1 MKRLLLLII
10 MFAAVSCVYDY
21 DIPVIGESSKAL
33 VFDGSII
40 VGSKARLD
48 ISRITPT
55 GGKLPEE
62 EDMIVLYTWW
72 VEDEDGTVYN
82 VDNSGTIDL
91 STAPTDKAYKIV
103 AKCDGKTYSSPL
115 QKPIGAP
122 QLDTL
127 TFSSDGYAVYC
138 NVSFQQD
145 TAISKYVAL
154 SFEEIWQFHT
164 DFQKAF
170 DVLTEYNEDS
180 TEVSYKVIE
189 LEHPDLSRY
198 YCWTQTMSSADVLV
212 DLGSLG
218 GKAIEYPINTFLTT
232 NSRNHREYHIKVL
245 ARSLSDREYR
255 FGNTLVSQEG
265 GFNLFTPNP
274 GEIAGNVS
282 CEEVPSEHV
291 YGYISTSSSSS
302 IEAVLDQRYLKA
314 MTPNPYSLV
323 VPSPSVDLSVYLNDG
338 MWPVAWMM
346 LGDSKPVGWG
356 KLRCIDCIE
365 AGGTLEKPEFL
376 N

>member
-1 MKRLLLLII
+1 MKRLLLLIVLL
-10 MFAAVSCVYDY
+10 FAVSCVYDY
-21 DIPVIGESSKAL
+21 DIPVIEGSSKAL

-62 EDMIVLYTWW
+62 EDMIVLYSWW

-82 VDNSGTIDL
+82 VDNSGTVDL
-91 STAPTDKAYKIV
+91 STAPADKAYKIV
-103 AKCDGKTYSSPL
+103 AKCDEKTYSSPL

-127 TFSSDGYAVYC
+127 TFSSDGFNVYC

-145 TAISKYVAL
+145 TALSKYVAL
-154 SFEEIWQFHT
+154 SYEEIWQFHA

-170 DVLTEYNEDS
+170 DVQAEYNEDS
-180 TEVSYKVIE
+180 TVVTYKVVE
-189 LEHPDLSRY
+189 LEHPDLSHY
-198 YCWTQTMSSADVLV
+198 YCWTQKQPSADVLV

-218 GKAIEYPINTFLTT
+218 GKAIEYPINSFLAS
-232 NSRNHREYHIKVL
+232 NNRNHREYHIKVL
-245 ARSLSDREYR
+245 ARCLSDKEYR
-255 FGNTLVSQEG
+255 FGKTLVSQESG
-265 GFNLFTPNP
+265 LNLFTPNP

-282 CEEVPSEHV
+282 CEEQPSEHV
-291 YGYISTSSSSS
+291 YGYISTSASSS
-302 IEAVLDQRYLKA
+302 IEATLDSRYLKA
-314 MTPNPYSLV
+314 QASSTFNLFVTSPN
-323 VPSPSVDLSVYLNDG
+323 VDLSYYLNDG
-338 MWPVAWMM
+338 MWPVAWIR
-346 LGDSKPVGWG
+346 LADSMPLGWG
-356 KLRCIDCIE
+356 KLRCVDCVA
-365 AGGTLEKPEFL
+365 AGGTLDKPEFS